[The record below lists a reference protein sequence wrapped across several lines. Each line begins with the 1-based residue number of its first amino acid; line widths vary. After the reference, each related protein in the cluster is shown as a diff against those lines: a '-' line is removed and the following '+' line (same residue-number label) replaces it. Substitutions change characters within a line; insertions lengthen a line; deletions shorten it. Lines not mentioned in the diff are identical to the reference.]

1 MRFDK
6 DSFSEIATYS
16 ILTAIQQSISSCRMK
31 LVQGLVSIFGASTM
45 AGFAAVSKVDS
56 MASAPLQD
64 LGDSYSTFTAQNVG
78 AKKQSV

>member
-1 MRFDK
+1 
-6 DSFSEIATYS
+6 
-16 ILTAIQQSISSCRMK
+16 MK